1 MWYKYNM
8 EFVESAVK
16 IDEAEDVMEA
26 KKKTEI
32 IIQHQR
38 DFFATGIPLEI
49 PFRKIAL
56 KKLYNAIKH
65 YENDI
70 CDALKT
76 DLGKS
81 EAESFMCEVGLSLS
95 EISEQIKH
103 LDKRCKPK
111 KVSAG
116 LVNFPAQGYLVPEP
130 YGVVLIMSPW
140 NYPFMLTMEPL
151 AGAIAAGNCCVVKP
165 SAYSPATSAVI
176 AKIIKEAFPPKF
188 VAVIEGGRQ
197 ENQLLLEQKFD
208 YIFFTG
214 SVSVGKQ
221 VMEKAA
227 AHLTP
232 VTLELGGKSPCIV
245 DKTADISLAAKRIVF
260 GKFINCGQTCVA
272 PDYILA
278 QRSIKDELVR
288 ELIFW
293 TKKMYTESP
302 LENPDYG
309 KIVNEKHFRRLQGL
323 MKSGK
328 LVYGGKS
335 ELNTLQI
342 EPTILDHVM
351 PYDAIMQEEI
361 FGPILPVLTVE
372 SMGEAKS
379 FVQSHPKPL
388 ACYVFTN
395 DAEVEEMFVK
405 SVSFG
410 GGCIN
415 DTIMHLTVPTLPF
428 GGVGDSGMGSYHG
441 KKSFET
447 FSHEKSILK
456 KSNLLDPEVRYQPYA
471 DWKKKLI
478 RMLLK

>member
-1 MWYKYNM
+1 M
-8 EFVESAVK
+8 ESNKK
-16 IDEAEDVMEA
+16 IE
-26 KKKTEI
+26 TLL
-32 IIQHQR
+32 QR
-38 DFFATGIPLEI
+38 QREFFAEGITLEV

-56 KKLYNAIKH
+56 QRLHSAIKRH
-65 YENDI
+65 EEEI

-81 EAESFMCEVGLSLS
+81 ETESFMCEVGLSLS

-103 LDKRCKPK
+103 LSSRAKPK
-111 KVSAG
+111 RVSAG

-130 YGVVLIMSPW
+130 YGAVLIMSPW

-151 AGAIAAGNCCVVKP
+151 AGAIAAGNCCVIKP

-176 AKIIKEAFPPKF
+176 AKIIREVFPPKY

-197 ENQLLLEQKFD
+197 ENQALLEQKFD

-214 SVSVGKQ
+214 SVSVGRQ

-227 AHLTP
+227 KHLTP

-245 DKTADISLAAKRIVF
+245 EKSADISLAAKRIVF
-260 GKFINCGQTCVA
+260 GKFVNCGQTCVA

-278 QRSIKDELVR
+278 ERCIKEELVR
-288 ELIFW
+288 ELIGW
-293 TKKMYTESP
+293 TKKMYGENP

-309 KIVNEKHFRRLQGL
+309 KIVNEKHFNRLKGL

-328 LVYGGKS
+328 LAWGGRTNP
-335 ELNTLQI
+335 EGLQI
-342 EPTILDHVM
+342 EPTILDNVM
-351 PYDAIMQEEI
+351 PCDGVMQEEI
-361 FGPILPVLTVE
+361 FGPILPVIAVE
-372 SMGEAKS
+372 SMGEAKN
-379 FVQSHPKPL
+379 FVQSRPKPL
-388 ACYVFTN
+388 ACYVFTK

-405 SVSFG
+405 GVSFG
-410 GGCIN
+410 GGCVN
-415 DTIMHLTVPTLPF
+415 DTIMHLTVPTMPF

-447 FSHEKSILK
+447 FSHEKSVLK
-456 KSNLLDPEVRYQPYA
+456 KSDLLDLEVRYQPYA
-471 DWKKKLI
+471 DWKRKLI
-478 RMLLK
+478 GMLLK